1 MQRQAYRLQFLNN
14 MKKIVVS
21 IALLFIAYWSQAQQ
35 IIVRDPEIKS
45 IVDEIS
51 EVNLKDLNSK
61 LVSFGTRHTLSD
73 TVSAERGIGAARTWI
88 FSEFQRYSKESG
100 GRLKV
105 EYDAFT
111 VEPDGNRI
119 TKKAVLKNVLAI
131 LPGTDPNDKRVFI
144 VSGHFDSRAS
154 NVNNDTITAPGA
166 NDDGSGTVAVM
177 ELARVMSKH
186 KFNATII
193 FACVTG
199 EEQGLL
205 GAGNLAKRATEEKWD
220 VRGMITNDIVGNS
233 YGAETDLKDNQK
245 LRVFSEGIPA
255 NETGPMALQRQQAGG
270 ENDSPARQFSRY
282 VKELGERYVDNIE
295 VKLIFRKDRYLRGGD
310 HIPFSNAGFSA
321 IRFTEMNENFDRQHQ
336 DLRTE
341 DGRNYGD
348 LPDFVDFGYLKK
360 VTGINAAT
368 LANLAKA
375 PQEPQNV
382 SILTKQLTNFT
393 DLVWGVP
400 QGQKPKCYYVV
411 IRETTSPFWEKKI
424 FVETNHV
431 KLPYSKDNYF
441 FGVQSVDEKGHE
453 SLVVFPKPL
462 RQ

>member
-1 MQRQAYRLQFLNN
+1 MRKYCFSFLFS
-14 MKKIVVS
+14 VV
-21 IALLFIAYWSQAQQ
+21 ALWGQAQD
-35 IIVRDPEIKS
+35 IIVRDSEIKS

-51 EVNLKDLNSK
+51 VENLQALNNK

-73 TVSAERGIGAARTWI
+73 TTSAIKGIGAARRWI

-105 EYDAFT
+105 EYDTFF

-119 TKKAVLKNVLAI
+119 TKKAELKNVLAI
-131 LPGTDPNDKRVFI
+131 LPGTDPADKRVFI

-205 GAGNLAKRATEEKWD
+205 GSANLAKRAIEEKWEIK
-220 VRGMITNDIVGNS
+220 GMITNDIVGNS
-233 YGAETDLKDNQK
+233 YGAETDLKDNLR
-245 LRVFSEGIPA
+245 LRVFSEGVPA
-255 NETGPMALQRQQAGG
+255 AETGPMALQRQQAGG

-282 VKELGERYVDNIE
+282 VKEVGERYVDNME

-310 HIPFSNAGFSA
+310 HTPFSNAGFAA

-341 DGRNYGD
+341 NGRNYGD
-348 LPDFVDFGYLKK
+348 LSEFVDFGYLKK

-393 DLVWGVP
+393 ELAWGIP
-400 QGQKPKCYYVV
+400 QGQKPKGYYVLL
-411 IRETTSPFWEKKI
+411 RETTSPFWEKKL
-424 FVETNHV
+424 FVETNQV

-441 FGVQSVDEKGHE
+441 FGVQSVDDKGHE
-453 SLVVFPKPL
+453 SLIVFPKPL